1 MNILSLQ
8 YFSTHA
14 RCIQVPLL
22 LQNRSLAINRP
33 IISNI
38 PLQHLPVFAGRYED
52 VVLNQVCYSFR
63 PLLNCGAKA
72 PSVPFEAWLPSNI
85 DFFGSFCKSFCM
97 KNEWRSKTLGRGKVG
112 WKINSVKNKFGRDST
127 TPWVKTSPTKGEKV
141 AARGPCTFTKWPI
154 NPTALLEGLNVL
166 RAQM

>member
-14 RCIQVPLL
+14 RCIQEPLL

-38 PLQHLPVFAGRYED
+38 PRQHLSAFAGRYED
-52 VVLNQVCYSFR
+52 VVLNQVGYSFR

-72 PSVPFEAWLPSNI
+72 PSVPFEAWLPSNT

-97 KNEWRSKTLGRGKVG
+97 KNQWGSKTLGRGKVG

-127 TPWVKTSPTKGEKV
+127 TPWVKASPTKGEKV
-141 AARGPCTFTKWPI
+141 AARDPCTFTKWPI
-154 NPTALLEGLNVL
+154 NPTVLLEGLNVL